1 MRRLG
6 QVLNCK
12 KEIRGKFIIGIDFF
26 FFFIIGNK
34 NIQLQKIFKK
44 KKKKNRF
51 DIFPLKLDFKFLNS
65 K

>member
-26 FFFIIGNK
+26 FFIIGNK
-34 NIQLQKIFKK
+34 NIQLQKIFLKL
-44 KKKKNRF
+44 KKNGF
-51 DIFPLKLDFKFLNS
+51 DIFPLKLNSKFLNS

>member
-26 FFFIIGNK
+26 FLIIGNK
-34 NIQLQKIFKK
+34 NIQLQKIFLKLKK
-44 KKKKNRF
+44 KKWV
-51 DIFPLKLDFKFLNS
+51 
-65 K
+65 

>member
-26 FFFIIGNK
+26 FLIIGNK
-34 NIQLQKIFKK
+34 NIQLQKIFLKL
-44 KKKKNRF
+44 KKKNGF
-51 DIFPLKLDFKFLNS
+51 DIFPLKLNSKFLNS

>member
-26 FFFIIGNK
+26 FIIGNK
-34 NIQLQKIFKK
+34 NIQLQKIFLKLKK
-44 KKKKNRF
+44 KWV
-51 DIFPLKLDFKFLNS
+51 
-65 K
+65 